1 MKVVTLVQWQTVKDW
16 SVGCVVE
23 YRTRSAAAAVGNFK
37 ETLKAESRTM
47 PFSISYQK
55 SVSDLKISLII
66 LVHDEL

>member
-1 MKVVTLVQWQTVKDW
+1 MKLVTLVQWHTVKDW
-16 SVGCVVE
+16 SVGSVVE
-23 YRTRSAAAAVGNFK
+23 YRTRSADAAVGNFK

-55 SVSDLKISLII
+55 LVGDLEISLSI